1 MHWNSLC
8 LWQTN
13 APQLPVYQFTNIEIN
28 DSPWTRNALE
38 LCWTDGLYTRIL
50 KELQDKKKCKLKKRP
65 SSTKSQ
71 NYKNKHSGL
80 VFGEQNSSS
89 GTN

>member
-1 MHWNSLC
+1 MDEKCIRAVLDWWSLH
-8 LWQTN
+8 
-13 APQLPVYQFTNIEIN
+13 ADPERA
-28 DSPWTRNALE
+28 TR
-38 LCWTDGLYTRIL
+38 
-50 KELQDKKKCKLKKRP
+50 QKKCELKKRP

-89 GTN
+89 GTD